1 MWPDDLPVG
10 ARSRD
15 AHPCQARP
23 RSGTV
28 SASQAALPLLRRRS
42 VSVHSATPLS
52 PHHVVHDV
60 RTCTSKA
67 AHDRRPVVRRHTHHP
82 ANRPSCDRTYTEGS
96 MPPDKPTYKR
106 GIGHR
111 PQATCPLAYSIT
123 WRSTVLRARLLLPNC
138 IVRAR
143 IPPGHVRAEQFGV
156 LP

>member
-1 MWPDDLPVG
+1 MPGQAQVWHG
-10 ARSRD
+10 QCFAARTT
-15 AHPCQARP
+15 AAEARVAVYP
-23 RSGTV
+23 STRPLRSHLMSYT
-28 SASQAALPLLRRRS
+28 
-42 VSVHSATPLS
+42 TY
-52 PHHVVHDV
+52 V
-60 RTCTSKA
+60 R
-67 AHDRRPVVRRHTHHP
+67 VRQKRHTTVDRWCADTHNHP